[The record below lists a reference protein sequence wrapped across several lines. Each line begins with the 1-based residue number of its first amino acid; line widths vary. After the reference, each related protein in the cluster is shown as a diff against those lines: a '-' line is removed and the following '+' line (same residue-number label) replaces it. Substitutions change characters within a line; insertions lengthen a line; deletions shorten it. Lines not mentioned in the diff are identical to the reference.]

1 MKACSSALTIA
12 SLSLALALP
21 AGAQSTSTISGKL
34 VDIATYVTKDHNMDA
49 MKGEHA
55 MAGDHAMAGGDHAMA
70 GGDHAMAG
78 GGHAMAPASCPP
90 LGVVSTSGRVIM
102 VAAQQGSPTAKELC
116 AQINGNVTLV
126 GTTYS
131 QGGTTV
137 FLVSS
142 AK

>member
-55 MAGDHAMAGGDHAMA
+55 MAGDHAMA